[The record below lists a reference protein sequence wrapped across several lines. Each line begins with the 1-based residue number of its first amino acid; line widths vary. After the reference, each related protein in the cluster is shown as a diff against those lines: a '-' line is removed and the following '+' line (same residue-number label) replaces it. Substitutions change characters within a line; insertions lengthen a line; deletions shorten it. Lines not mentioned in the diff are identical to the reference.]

1 MVARSKTNKPGED
14 MSEAA
19 RMFQAVV
26 NRGEVGILVLDEND
40 TIEFANKMLST
51 ITGLKQEDLTG
62 KNFTDL
68 LVGENKKVF
77 QSLKKE
83 SASCE
88 EKVRRV
94 IEIATTKPSP
104 AVTEMCCAGYVAAEG
119 RNKTFVY
126 LRDIAVQQKLTKELR
141 QSEQRYRELFENIDQ
156 GISISTRE
164 GKFIDCNPA
173 VLKILGYD
181 SKEEF
186 LKIDIS
192 KDLYVNP
199 QDRKEFQRLIE
210 KDGYVKNYEVIFKK
224 KNGDTI
230 PILLTTQ
237 AIKNEKGEVIG
248 YQGLNIDISE
258 RIRMEQE
265 LREKHG
271 FLTNLLE
278 SSADCIIVSDM
289 RGRVIFYNK
298 AAERLTGYNAD
309 EVIGKF
315 HVTKFY
321 SMEMARE
328 IMKKLRSD
336 EYGDRGKLED
346 YMLTIFGENNEEIP
360 VSLSASIV
368 YEGEKEIASLGI
380 FKDLREKITM
390 EKELQDTQVRLLQS
404 EKMAS
409 LGSLAAGVAHEINNP
424 LGGILIYASL
434 LMEDFEASG
443 DPRVQDLKK
452 IVDEASRC
460 KEIVK
465 SLLEFG
471 RQTESRFEPI
481 DVNKAIVDDLFFLEK
496 QVLFHDIKII
506 KQLDQSL
513 PPVAG
518 DPNQIKQVFMNMMVN
533 AAEAMSEGG
542 GSLTITTGST
552 PDASSIFISFHDEG
566 TGIPAEIQS
575 KIFDPFFTTKGVG
588 KGTGLGLSTSYG
600 IIQSHHG
607 SIDVESQP
615 GKGTT
620 FTIYLPRSENTTA

>member
-1 MVARSKTNKPGED
+1 MVARSKTNKPGDD

-40 TIEFANKMLST
+40 TIEFANKMLSI

-83 SASCE
+83 SATCE
-88 EKVRRV
+88 QKVRRV
-94 IEIATTKPSP
+94 IEIATSKPSP
-104 AVTEMCCAGYVAAEG
+104 LVAEMCCAGYVTAEG
-119 RNKTFVY
+119 SNKTFVY

-181 SKEEF
+181 NKEEF

-321 SMEMARE
+321 SMAMARE

-346 YMLTIFGENNEEIP
+346 YMLTIFGKNSEEIP

-368 YEGEKEIASLGI
+368 YEGEKELASLGI

-552 PDASSIFISFHDEG
+552 SDASSIFISFHDEG
-566 TGIPAEIQS
+566 TGIHAEIQS

-607 SIDVESQP
+607 NIDVESQP
-615 GKGTT
+615 GKGAT
-620 FTIYLPRSENTTA
+620 FTIYLPRSESTTA

>member
-1 MVARSKTNKPGED
+1 MVKKSKTETAHKD
-14 MSEAA
+14 KSEIAQ
-19 RMFQAVV
+19 MFQAIAD
-26 NRGEVGILVLDEND
+26 RGEVGILVLDED
-40 TIEFANKMLST
+40 DRIEFVNKMFSN
-51 ITGLKQEDLTG
+51 ITGYQQEALLG
-62 KNFTDL
+62 KTFADFL
-68 LVGENKKVF
+68 IGENKKVF
-77 QSLKKE
+77 QFLRKE
-83 SASCE
+83 CVTCTDKS
-88 EKVRRV
+88 RRV
-94 IEIATTKPSP
+94 VEIKMTTSSQ
-104 AVTEMCCAGYVAAEG
+104 AVTEMCCAHYVMHSG
-119 RNKTFVY
+119 DKKTFVY
-126 LRDIAVQQKLTKELR
+126 LRDIAVQQQLTQELR
-141 QSEQRYRELFENIDQ
+141 KSEKRYRELFEHIDQ

-173 VLKILGYD
+173 ILKILGYE

-186 LKIDIS
+186 LQLDIS

-199 QDRKEFQRLIE
+199 EDRKQFQRLVE
-210 KDGYVKNYEVIFKK
+210 RDGYVKNYEVAFKK
-224 KNGDTI
+224 KNGETI

-237 AIKNEKGEVIG
+237 AIKNEKGGVIG

-278 SSADCIIVSDM
+278 SSADCIMVADM
-289 RGRVIFYNK
+289 RGRAIFFNK
-298 AAERLTGYNAD
+298 AAERLTGYKSE
-309 EVIGKF
+309 EVIGKL
-315 HVTKFY
+315 HVSKFY
-321 SMEMARE
+321 SLEMARE
-328 IMKKLRSD
+328 IMSKLRSD
-336 EYGDRGKLED
+336 DYGGKGKLEN
-346 YMLTIFGENNEEIP
+346 YMLTVFGKDSEEIP

-368 YEGEKEIASLGI
+368 YEGQKELASLGI
-380 FKDLREKITM
+380 FTDLREKITM

-424 LGGILIYASL
+424 LGGILIYSSL
-434 LMEDFEASG
+434 LMEDFEASK
-443 DPRVQDLKK
+443 DPRVQDLQK
-452 IVDEASRC
+452 IVEEATRC

-471 RQTESRFEPI
+471 RQTDSRFEPI
-481 DVNKAIVDDLFFLEK
+481 DINKAILDGLFFLEK

-506 KQLDQSL
+506 KRLDQTL
-513 PPVAG
+513 PFIEG
-518 DPNQIKQVFMNMMVN
+518 DANQIKQVFMNMMVN

-542 GSLTITTGST
+542 GAFTITTGSSS
-552 PDASSIFISFHDEG
+552 DRSSIFISFQDEG

-607 SIDVESQP
+607 NIDVTSSHGE
-615 GKGTT
+615 GTT
-620 FTIYLPRSENTTA
+620 FTIYLPIPVGTGT